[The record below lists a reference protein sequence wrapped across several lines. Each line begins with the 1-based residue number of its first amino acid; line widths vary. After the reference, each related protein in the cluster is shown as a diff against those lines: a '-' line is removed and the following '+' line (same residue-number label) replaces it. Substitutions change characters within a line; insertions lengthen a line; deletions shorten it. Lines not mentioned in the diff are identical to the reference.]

1 MTEYEFD
8 YSAIQDSIV
17 SSQIRDVFT
26 TLSEILNILVFIVD
40 VTVITLMYIKCR
52 KFIQTKAYDD
62 FDMPKTLSK
71 PLEIITIFLGLDA
84 LYGIV
89 RLFTILQLKSLIESI
104 IPDFPGG
111 IFVYM
116 IIVSFVLPV
125 LACGVSIYVWN
136 YYHNTR
142 KLFFSIYPNGAMPII
157 TSSEPMRS
165 GSELYG
171 TNVSPNMDYTISRPV
186 GPVKNLDG
194 TGTQSPFQP
203 PINGGQPTGSAPAYK
218 KPEISDDDFFGTGPS
233 SAYLDKNTVDEAKLD
248 ELLIQDEPENTE
260 YKVTPAVSDGSDDDI
275 FGTGTT
281 SNWMPVSDMDDPMLA
296 DMFISDEIPTDN
308 SNAASGGDDDFFG
321 TGASDDYMKR
331 FNTPDDTK
339 ISELLIQE
347 EPPKNDE

>member
-1 MTEYEFD
+1 MTNYEFD
-8 YSAIQDSIV
+8 YSTIQDSIV
-17 SSQIRDVFT
+17 SSQVRDVFT
-26 TLSEILNILVFIVD
+26 TVSEILNILIFIID

-52 KFIQTKAYDD
+52 KFIETKVYDD
-62 FDMPKTLSK
+62 FDMPKKLSK

-84 LYGIV
+84 LYGV
-89 RLFTILQLKSLIESI
+89 WRLFAILQLKSFIESI
-104 IPDFPGG
+104 LPDFSGG

-125 LACGVSIYVWN
+125 LSCGVSIYVWN
-136 YYHNTR
+136 YYQNAR
-142 KLFFSIYPNGAMPII
+142 KLFFSTYPNGVMPVI
-157 TSSEPMRS
+157 TYSEPKRS

-186 GPVKNLDG
+186 GPIKNLDG

-203 PINGGQPTGSAPAYK
+203 PINAGQPTGNAPSYK
-218 KPEISDDDFFGTGPS
+218 KPEISDDDFFGTGLS
-233 SAYLDKNTVDEAKLD
+233 SAYLDRNTVDEAKLED
-248 ELLIQDEPENTE
+248 LLIQDEPETAE
-260 YKVTPAVSDGSDDDI
+260 YKVAPVVGEKGDDI

-281 SNWMPVSDMDDPMLA
+281 SNWMPVADMDDPMLA
-296 DMFISDEIPTDN
+296 DMFVNDEIPTDN
-308 SNAASGGDDDFFG
+308 DNAASGGDDDFFG

-347 EPPKNDE
+347 EPPKKDE